1 MFCGR
6 CVNWIIHRKLKKFW
20 RQLPKQKMVYKLFL
34 LKASTPLVIVKGQS
48 SQHIHKITN
57 LWKSELNWWSKL
69 QEINWRKKKP
79 CRTSCVL
86 SDALTLRP
94 QLAEVSKSNILV
106 RNYPFLKKVCYFR
119 GSRFSQCFV
128 YYQQLSI
135 AHYQVSFYGNNYF
148 E

>member
-69 QEINWRKKKP
+69 QEINWRKKKTLSHKL
-79 CRTSCVL
+79 CAFRCLDIETSVSWGLKIKYFSEKLPL
-86 SDALTLRP
+86 S
-94 QLAEVSKSNILV
+94 QKSMLLQ
-106 RNYPFLKKVCYFR
+106 REPFLTMFCI
-119 GSRFSQCFV
+119 
-128 YYQQLSI
+128 LST
-135 AHYQVSFYGNNYF
+135 ALHCSLPSKFLW
-148 E
+148 